1 MVMREHGHA
10 RLAVLLGTALVLAA
24 CASDAGDEPTGGA
37 DAPSPSASTAGVQPD
52 ATAILDAVHPD
63 RGEPPTE
70 LQIVDLVEGDGAT
83 VTAGDGAVVQYWG
96 LRWSD
101 GGTFDASWTRGQPFT
116 FALGAGQVIS
126 GWDLG
131 VEGMRVGGR
140 RVLTIPPGLAYG
152 DRGAGNVIGPGETLV
167 FIVDLVDTV
176 TP

>member
-1 MVMREHGHA
+1 MVMREHGQTRMA
-10 RLAVLLGTALVLAA
+10 LLLGTALVLAA
-24 CASDAGDEPTGGA
+24 CASDATDEPAGGA
-37 DAPSPSASTAGVQPD
+37 EPTSPSSSTAGVQPD
-52 ATAILDAVHPD
+52 ATAILESVHPD

-83 VTAGDGAVVQYWG
+83 ATAGDGAVVQYWG

-116 FALGAGQVIS
+116 FALGAGQVIA

-140 RVLTIPPGLAYG
+140 RVLTIPPSLAYG

>member
-10 RLAVLLGTALVLAA
+10 RMALLLGTALVLAA
-24 CASDAGDEPTGGA
+24 CASDATDEPAGGA
-37 DAPSPSASTAGVQPD
+37 EPTAPSTSAAGVQPD
-52 ATAILDAVHPD
+52 ATAILESVHPD

-70 LQIVDLVEGDGAT
+70 LQIVDLIEGDGAT

-116 FALGAGQVIS
+116 FALGAGQVIA